1 MFDWIG
7 MLKPDESVYEP
18 YTTPSTAAGIGF
30 WEAPRGALGHWIT
43 ISGGKID
50 RYQVITPTAWNV
62 SPRDDLGTMGPIEQA
77 LIGVPVPDP
86 KNPLD
91 IVRVVRS
98 YDPCLACTAH
108 LIDTNGKRKEV
119 KIY

>member
-1 MFDWIG
+1 MG
-7 MLKPDESVYEP
+7 L
-18 YTTPSTAAGIGF
+18 
-30 WEAPRGALGHWIT
+30 WEAPRGALGHWVT

-62 SPRDDLGTMGPIEQA
+62 SPRDDLGTLGPIEEA
-77 LIGVPVPDP
+77 LIGVPVPDA

-98 YDPCLACTAH
+98 YDPCLACTVH
-108 LIDTNGKRKEV
+108 LIDTNGKRNEV